1 MFKQLLITVAGFLII
16 HITAAQT
23 AKTALQYYDEG
34 IKLQDS
40 EKYTEALASFNKAI
54 AKNPNYKEALYSAG
68 WTCNELKKYSESVTY
83 LQKAKSLWP
92 KEPKV
97 YLELGYAYNKLDK
110 KTDAIDNYNK
120 CLSLKDDYALAYKYL
135 GILYYDDANYKKAL
149 ENLDLFIENEPE
161 TKDDDI
167 YYRKAVSENDLG
179 KYNDALVS
187 INKANE
193 LNPGNVKFINELAF
207 TYYSLGNENDALKY
221 YDQALALD
229 SKSVAAVNGRAD
241 VYRKLK
247 KNPTEAIKIYAKALE
262 LNPKNIK
269 ANYWTAW
276 CYNELGKPGEAIPY
290 LNKVI
295 EVDDKYVSA
304 YTELGYCDYY
314 LKNYDDALVNFK
326 KAFALEKTELNLY
339 YTGLCFIGKKEKA
352 PAIKMM
358 NDLKAM
364 NSEYAEEL
372 KKLIDKM

>member
-1 MFKQLLITVAGFLII
+1 MFKYILITAAGFLII
-16 HITAAQT
+16 NFTAAQT

-40 EKYTEALASFNKAI
+40 KKYTEALASFSKAI
-54 AKNPNYKEALYSAG
+54 AKNPNYREALYSAG
-68 WTCNELKKYSESVTY
+68 WTCNELKKYTESVIY
-83 LQKAKSLWP
+83 LQKAKSVWP
-92 KEPKV
+92 NEPKV

-149 ENLDLFIENEPE
+149 ENLNLFIENEPE
-161 TKDDDI
+161 SKDDDI

-179 KYNDALVS
+179 KYNEALVS

-193 LNPGNVKFINELAF
+193 LNPDNVKFINELAF
-207 TYYSLGNENDALKY
+207 TYYSLRNENEALKY
-221 YDQALALD
+221 YDRALTLD
-229 SKSVAAVNGRAD
+229 AKSVAAVNGRAD

-247 KNPTEAIKIYAKALE
+247 KNPTEAIKIYAKAIE

-276 CYNELGKPGEAIPY
+276 CYNELGKPAEAIPY
-290 LNKVI
+290 LKKVI

-304 YTELGYCDYY
+304 YTELGYCDYS

-352 PAIKMM
+352 AATKMM

-364 NSEYAEEL
+364 NSKYAEDL